1 GGGGGAPHGLP
12 PPAPHLVTLGEI
24 VTPNFLE
31 EDEMGGMVICLTRIG
46 DAGQVM
52 EVDLVLSLGSDY
64 DASALETIR
73 QAQFVPT
80 S

>member
-1 GGGGGAPHGLP
+1 
-12 PPAPHLVTLGEI
+12 
-24 VTPNFLE
+24 
-31 EDEMGGMVICLTRIG
+31 MGGMVIYLMHIG

-52 EVDLVLSLGSDY
+52 EVDLVLSLLSNY

-80 S
+80 AKGNEAVDFWMFITV

>member
-1 GGGGGAPHGLP
+1 
-12 PPAPHLVTLGEI
+12 
-24 VTPNFLE
+24 
-31 EDEMGGMVICLTRIG
+31 MGGMVIYLMHIG

-52 EVDLVLSLGSDY
+52 EVDLVLSLRSDY

-80 S
+80 AKGNEAVDFWMFITV

>member
-1 GGGGGAPHGLP
+1 M
-12 PPAPHLVTLGEI
+12 
-24 VTPNFLE
+24 TPNFLE

-80 S
+80 